1 MLSLSPY
8 MNRGTQNDR
17 IVLGD
22 GIADLCTV
30 GPPGQSGFIAP
41 DGTRSRH
48 YSDQMDMYRSFQCKT
63 DQLTEQ
69 SVDANKTSE
78 VTSN

>member
-1 MLSLSPY
+1 

-22 GIADLCTV
+22 GVADLCTV

-41 DGTRSRH
+41 DGTRSPH
-48 YSDQMDMYRSFQCKT
+48 YSDQMDMYRNFQCKT
-63 DQLTEQ
+63 DHLTEQ
-69 SVDANKTSE
+69 SVDANKSGE
-78 VTSN
+78 VTLN